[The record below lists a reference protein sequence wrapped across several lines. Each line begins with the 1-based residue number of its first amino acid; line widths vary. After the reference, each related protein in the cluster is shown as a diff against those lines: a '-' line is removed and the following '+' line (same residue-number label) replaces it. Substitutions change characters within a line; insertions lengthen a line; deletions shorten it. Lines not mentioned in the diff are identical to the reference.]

1 MFKRLRKALDTI
13 SGRRRPL
20 TPQGEAVV
28 QKLGHRN
35 YVGGMWDEIGRL
47 QFDFLVQ
54 QGLEPSHCLLDIG
67 CGSFRGGVRFI
78 HYLDV
83 GNYLGID
90 KERKLIELGIEK
102 ELGNTLYQKKQ
113 PLLVVSDDFTFDS
126 FSKKPHFSLAQS
138 LFTHLTAQDI
148 CLCLTRLRQ
157 FVEPKHIL
165 FATFLEGDSSA
176 NPGASHSLVA
186 FRYTQHEM
194 ATFGANCGWKA
205 KYIGNWNHPRNQMMM
220 KYEAI

>member
-1 MFKRLRKALDTI
+1 MFKRLRNAFNTITGHPRALK
-13 SGRRRPL
+13 
-20 TPQGEAVV
+20 PQGEEAV
-28 QKLGHRN
+28 QKLGHRK
-35 YVGGMWDEIGRL
+35 YVGGMWEEIGRL

-54 QGLEPSHCLLDIG
+54 QGLKPSHCLLDIG

-78 HYLDV
+78 HYLDA

-102 ELGNTLYQKKQ
+102 ELGNTLYKKKQ

-148 CLCLTRLRQ
+148 CLCLKRLRQ
-157 FVEPKHIL
+157 FVEPNHIL
-165 FATFLEGDSSA
+165 FATFLEGESSA
-176 NPGASHSLVA
+176 NPDASHSLVA
-186 FRYTQHEM
+186 FRYTKQEM
-194 ATFGANCGWKA
+194 ARFGENCGWKGI
-205 KYIGNWNHPRNQMMM
+205 YIGNWNHPRNQMMM